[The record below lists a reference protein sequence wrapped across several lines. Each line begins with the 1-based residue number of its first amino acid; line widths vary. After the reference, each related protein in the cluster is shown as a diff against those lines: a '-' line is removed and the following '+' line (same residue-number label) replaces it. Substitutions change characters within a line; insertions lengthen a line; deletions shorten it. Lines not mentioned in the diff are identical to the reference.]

1 MLKIVPKKNRT
12 EPKFIDMGSGAPEMT
27 TMTGHFKQTYFILTE
42 GPRLCDA
49 EFTSQWLLSAIEADR
64 LLQHCFSEDPRFHM
78 SIIRLECPYRIEFA
92 QSALFFIGMWQAGKG
107 CFSLDLLDPEWAEI
121 FCVMARLGFFK
132 QTGRRCQM
140 IVPETVAIDGIKE
153 ELLRLIATQ
162 DSKYRLHPE
171 ELLTNMPQQQ
181 AMDWKRKL
189 KRMNWQKRVADRDAL
204 LAE

>member
-27 TMTGHFKQTYFILTE
+27 TMTGHFKQTYFILAE
-42 GPRLCDA
+42 GPRLSDA

-64 LLQHCFSEDPRFHM
+64 LLQRCFSEVPGFHA
-78 SIIRLECPYRIEFA
+78 SILRLECPYRIEFA
-92 QSALFFIGMWQAGKG
+92 QSALFFIGMWQTGKG

-132 QTGRRCQM
+132 QTGQRYQM
-140 IVPETVAIDGIKE
+140 VVPETVAIDRIKD

-162 DSKYRLHPE
+162 DSGYLLHPE
-171 ELLTNMPQQQ
+171 GLLTNMPRQQV
-181 AMDWKRKL
+181 MDWKRKL
-189 KRMNWQKRVADRDAL
+189 KRMRWEKRIADRDAL

>member
-64 LLQHCFSEDPRFHM
+64 LLQRCFSEDPRFHM
-78 SIIRLECPYRIEFA
+78 SILRLECPYRIAFA
-92 QSALFFIGMWQAGKG
+92 MSAMAFVGMWQAGKG
-107 CFSLDLLDPEWAEI
+107 SFSLDLLDPEWAEI

-132 QTGRRCQM
+132 QTGQRCQM
-140 IVPETVAIDGIKE
+140 IVPETVAIDRIKD

-162 DSKYRLHPE
+162 DSGYLLHPE
-171 ELLTNMPQQQ
+171 ELLPTMSQQQ
-181 AMDWKRKL
+181 AMDCKRKL

>member
-12 EPKFIDMGSGAPEMT
+12 EPKFIDMGSVAPET
-27 TMTGHFKQTYFILTE
+27 TMTDHSKQTYFILAE
-42 GPRLCDA
+42 GRRLSDA

-64 LLQHCFSEDPRFHM
+64 LLQKHFCEKPEFRA
-78 SIIRLECPYRIEFA
+78 SIFRLECPYRIAFA
-92 QSALFFIGMWQAGKG
+92 MSAMAFVGMWQAGKG
-107 CFSLDLLDPEWAEI
+107 SFSLDLLDPEWAEI

-132 QTGRRCQM
+132 QTDRRYQM
-140 IVPETVAIDGIKE
+140 TIPNTVAIDRIKD

-162 DSKYRLHPE
+162 DSEYRLHPE

-181 AMDWKRKL
+181 AIDWKRKL